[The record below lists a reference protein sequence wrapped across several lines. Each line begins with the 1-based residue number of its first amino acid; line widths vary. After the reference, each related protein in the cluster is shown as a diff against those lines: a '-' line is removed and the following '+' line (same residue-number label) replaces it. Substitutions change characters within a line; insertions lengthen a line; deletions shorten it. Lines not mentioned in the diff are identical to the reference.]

1 MRRSRLPLLLL
12 PLGLG
17 LTASAVA
24 QTPRVGLVVSLS
36 QPEPNG
42 GRRPLVQVQDL
53 LNDPAWRTA
62 LDQAFPIRLSFHLEI
77 WRSREGWVDQFQR
90 STDWSAVVQWEP
102 LEDQYKVT
110 TIVRSGPEER
120 RFTSRQELEAWARS
134 TFLVDVLPEG
144 TGTFYYSVR
153 LGTSALSDED
163 MEELER
169 FLAGMPDSQIRP
181 QQSSISRTLR
191 RFLLRLAGLPRE
203 ELEAQSGRFAVVR
216 RR

>member
-1 MRRSRLPLLLL
+1 MFRARLPVLLL
-12 PLGLG
+12 GLALAG
-17 LTASAVA
+17 PAAA
-24 QTPRVGLVVSLS
+24 QTPRVALVVGLS

-42 GRRPLVQVQDL
+42 GRQAQVQMQDL

-62 LDQAFPIRLSFHLEI
+62 LEQAFPIRLSFHLEI

-90 STDWSAVVQWEP
+90 ATDWSSVIQWEQ

-110 TIVRSGPEER
+110 TILRSGPEER
-120 RFTSRQELEAWARS
+120 RFATRQELENWTRS
-134 TFLVDVLPEG
+134 IFLVDALPEG
-144 TGTFYYSVR
+144 TGTFYYNVTLSI
-153 LGTSALSDED
+153 SALSDED

-181 QQSSISRTLR
+181 QQSSIGRSLR
-191 RFLLRLAGLPRE
+191 RFLLRLAGLPRA
-203 ELEAQSGRFAVVR
+203 ELQARSGKFAVTR